1 MCVLP
6 VYIAL
11 QHWID
16 PGSGIDHERRQLEK
30 YIRLYNMMFS
40 VKMEFRDLKSE
51 DLNMQKQLPLLKS
64 AAISKGPDV
73 LWVITLYS
81 NLEVL

>member
-1 MCVLP
+1 

-16 PGSGIDHERRQLEK
+16 PGSGIDNERKQLEK

-40 VKMEFRDLKSE
+40 VKMEFHDLKSE

-64 AAISKGPDV
+64 AAIS
-73 LWVITLYS
+73 
-81 NLEVL
+81 

>member
-1 MCVLP
+1 M
-6 VYIAL
+6 YIAL

-16 PGSGIDHERRQLEK
+16 SVSGIDNERKLLEK

-40 VKMEFRDLKSE
+40 VKMELHDLISE

-64 AAISKGPDV
+64 AAIS
-73 LWVITLYS
+73 
-81 NLEVL
+81 